1 MPPES
6 ARKRTSRRPTSLA
19 ILLAILVFALYILQQ
34 QGVLDLGLFPSETP
48 SPSPAAGGGGEGK
61 WYEIYFTTPRYPDKQ
76 EYHRGGIDEKL
87 IAAIE
92 KAKRSIDIAA
102 YEFDLENVAQALSR
116 AKERGVK
123 VRMVT
128 DTDNLDLPAV
138 QMLSQAGIHVAQDKR
153 QPIMHNK
160 FVVIDGETVWT
171 GSWNLTVNC
180 TYRNNNNAIAIR
192 SPALAE
198 NYTTEFEEMF
208 AKGAFGPNSPARTP
222 HPKLTIDGTQV
233 ENYFAPEDKV
243 GEKVIAQVRQA
254 QKSIRFLA
262 FSFTHDGIGQALME
276 KFKAGMKVQ
285 GVFEKRQADEKYSE
299 FGPMRDMG
307 MDVLTDGN
315 PYIMHHKVF
324 IIDDQTVILGSFN
337 FSRNA
342 DESNDENVLII
353 RNSDVAAAYQA
364 EFERVYQQVGK

>member
-138 QMLSQAGIHVAQDKR
+138 QMLSQVGIHVAQDKR

-198 NYTTEFEEMF
+198 NYTAEFEEMF

-276 KFKAGMKVQ
+276 KFKAGVKVQ

-364 EFERVYQQVGK
+364 EFERVYQQAGK